1 MGNARRLAG
10 LALCAVLT
18 APFGGGQ
25 VALDPRKQPAASPE
39 RSQRPNL
46 RVDTNLVLV
55 PVTVCDPMNRPVTG
69 LEKENFRV
77 LENNVEQTITHFAMD
92 DEPVAV
98 GLAFDVSGSM
108 GAKLGMSR
116 LAAGAFFRLANPEDE
131 FFLILF
137 DDRPRLVVPLTQDTG
152 EIKSQITFT
161 SSKGST
167 ALVDAVVL
175 GLHELKKSKLTRK
188 ALLIISDGGENN
200 SRYNDRELRDL
211 VRESDALIYAIGVFG
226 GGGRTR
232 EDGRTIRRPDAA
244 GGRQRTAGYRR
255 EDRHR
260 AAEPLH
266 PGVLARQ
273 PAAGRPLPSRAGQ
286 GGAPARPAAPEG
298 FLAPRL
304 LCAVGLNCHC
314 PFLPARIGGP
324 FRQRQRAQHAGAVS
338 QARRD
343 HVAIHVLQQRARLD
357 VAVQDAA

>member
-18 APFGGGQ
+18 APLGGGQ
-25 VALDPRKQPAASPE
+25 VTIDPRKKPAASPE
-39 RSQRPNL
+39 ESQRPNL

-116 LAAGAFFRLANPEDE
+116 MAAGAFFRLANPEDE
-131 FFLILF
+131 FLLILF
-137 DDRPRLVVPLTQDTG
+137 DDRPRLIVPLTQDTG

-232 EDGRTIRRPDAA
+232 EEYEGPRYLTGMVEQSGGRMLPAAANELPDIAAKIGIELRNRYILGYSPANQQRDGRYHPVQVKVVPPRGLPPLKAFWRR
-244 GGRQRTAGYRR
+244 GYY
-255 EDRHR
+255 
-260 AAEPLH
+260 A
-266 PGVLARQ
+266 
-273 PAAGRPLPSRAGQ
+273 PS
-286 GGAPARPAAPEG
+286 
-298 FLAPRL
+298 
-304 LCAVGLNCHC
+304 
-314 PFLPARIGGP
+314 
-324 FRQRQRAQHAGAVS
+324 
-338 QARRD
+338 D
-343 HVAIHVLQQRARLD
+343 
-357 VAVQDAA
+357 